1 MINRRGYPYMANASF
16 KKNNTGAMRAIATL
30 VVLFCHLSNTMTAR
44 VENPLLVLC
53 SYGNVAV
60 GLFFFYTGYNLL
72 YNYMNR
78 PGWAED
84 FFYSCFTPITVAVS
98 SISALL
104 SVAAAIRHPMRRI
117 RMTIAMLIP
126 IAVIA
131 ATLFMA
137 YLATGGYFAVDV
149 YIRGAAPGLALI
161 PHAVPLC
168 ERTEK

>member
-1 MINRRGYPYMANASF
+1 MSFITGVLTGLAAVSLPVMYAAERKYGSRKLRRIHGIMLLAGILYLAALCIVFGVKVSSAAE
-16 KKNNTGAMRAIATL
+16 GIA
-30 VVLFCHLSNTMTAR
+30 
-44 VENPLLVLC
+44 
-53 SYGNVAV
+53 
-60 GLFFFYTGYNLL
+60 
-72 YNYMNR
+72 
-78 PGWAED
+78 GWAED
-84 FFYSCFTPITVAVS
+84 FFCSCFTPITVAVS